1 MWKLFFAIL
10 IFATIIVLVFIIFQI
25 ALLGRFYRSNK
36 INRTTELIYEVS
48 AAIENQDIQNF
59 IQDESLLVSNL
70 EKISLDEE
78 AAIYLY
84 AKHLI
89 ITRNDK
95 LLYTNPL
102 IYKNISGGELNK

>member
-1 MWKLFFAIL
+1 MEVIFAIL

-70 EKISLDEE
+70 EKFL
-78 AAIYLY
+78 
-84 AKHLI
+84 
-89 ITRNDK
+89 
-95 LLYTNPL
+95 
-102 IYKNISGGELNK
+102 

>member
-70 EKISLDEE
+70 EKNFSNEKKT
-78 AAIYLY
+78 LY
-84 AKHLI
+84 FLSKTPFI
-89 ITRNDK
+89 
-95 LLYTNPL
+95 
-102 IYKNISGGELNK
+102 

>member
-1 MWKLFFAIL
+1 MVIDLKLKTTSLMWKLFFAIL

-70 EKISLDEE
+70 EKFL
-78 AAIYLY
+78 
-84 AKHLI
+84 
-89 ITRNDK
+89 
-95 LLYTNPL
+95 
-102 IYKNISGGELNK
+102 